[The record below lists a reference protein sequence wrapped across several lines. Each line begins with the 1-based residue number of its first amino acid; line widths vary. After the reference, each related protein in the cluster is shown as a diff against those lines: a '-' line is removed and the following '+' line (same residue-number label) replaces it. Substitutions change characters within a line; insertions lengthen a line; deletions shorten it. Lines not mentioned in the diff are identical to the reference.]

1 MGVSIKNMAT
11 FLMGAAAG
19 VALAKYLSMSDE
31 EKEKFIA
38 GLKEKANK
46 FKGDAENTWEK
57 AADYFEELKT
67 KGADAMKDYGK
78 DAENIIKDIFNKDK
92 TKPGTEQA

>member
-1 MGVSIKNMAT
+1 MSVSMKHMAT
-11 FLMGAAAG
+11 FIMGAAAG

-38 GLKEKANK
+38 GLKEKAKK
-46 FKGDAENTWEK
+46 FKGEAENTWDK

-67 KGADAMKDYGK
+67 KGADAMKDYAA
-78 DAENIIKDIFNKDK
+78 DADNIIKDLFNKDK
-92 TKPGTEQA
+92 PGTESKQA